1 MKITIPFKMFG
12 QEGGEIVLD
21 FPASAYYV
29 VAKNREEI
37 EEEAVKDAEQ
47 AGRYLGKFK
56 DEFQR
61 ILLGYER
68 CPGIENV
75 YWTLKLCAED
85 EILQKRIM
93 ELKRAAL
100 VKKND
105 EQQNNAE
112 HNEA

>member
-29 VAKNREEI
+29 VAKSREEI
-37 EEEAVKDAEQ
+37 EEEAVKDAER

-68 CPGIENV
+68 CPGIESVFN
-75 YWTLKLCAED
+75 TLKLCSKDDILRERLLELARERREKAIRSRD
-85 EILQKRIM
+85 EEK
-93 ELKRAAL
+93 
-100 VKKND
+100 
-105 EQQNNAE
+105 
-112 HNEA
+112 